1 MGCAITFFALFEMLY
16 IYRYPYSIPAYLH
29 LYLYLCSSLYV
40 HRSHFN
46 HHIYLSSYL
55 FIALTV
61 ISSISQVLL
70 NFLSLSLPFFVIVI
84 LFLSFRPLIQGYLRS
99 GDIAEFDADNHPKVQ
114 SVTTFFFL
122 LFLS

>member
-1 MGCAITFFALFEMLY
+1 MGCAITIFSLFEMLY

-40 HRSHFN
+40 HKSHFN
-46 HHIYLSSYL
+46 HRIYLFSYL

-61 ISSISQVLL
+61 ISSISQVLF
-70 NFLSLSLPFFVIVI
+70 NFLSLSLSFFFIVI
-84 LFLSFRPLIQGYLRS
+84 LFLSFCPLIQGYLRS

-114 SVTTFFFL
+114 CVTTVFYL

>member
-1 MGCAITFFALFEMLY
+1 MGCAITFLSLFEMLY
-16 IYRYPYSIPAYLH
+16 IYRYPHSIPAYLH

-40 HRSHFN
+40 HKSHFN
-46 HHIYLSSYL
+46 HRIYLFSYL

-61 ISSISQVLL
+61 ISSISQVLF
-70 NFLSLSLPFFVIVI
+70 NFLSLSLSFFFIVI
-84 LFLSFRPLIQGYLRS
+84 LFLSFCLLIQGYLRS

-114 SVTTFFFL
+114 CVTTFFYH

>member
-1 MGCAITFFALFEMLY
+1 MGCAITFLSLLEMLC

-29 LYLYLCSSLYV
+29 LYLCSSLYV
-40 HRSHFN
+40 HKSHFY

-55 FIALTV
+55 FISLTV

-70 NFLSLSLPFFVIVI
+70 NFLSLSLSFFVIVI
-84 LFLSFRPLIQGYLRS
+84 LFLSFCPLFQGYLRS

-114 SVTTFFFL
+114 CVTTFFYH